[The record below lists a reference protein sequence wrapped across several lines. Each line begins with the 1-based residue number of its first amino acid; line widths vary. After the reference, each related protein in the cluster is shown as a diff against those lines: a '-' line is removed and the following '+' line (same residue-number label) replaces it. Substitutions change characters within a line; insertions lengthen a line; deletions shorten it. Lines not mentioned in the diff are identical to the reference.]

1 MTKVVIRYFDY
12 NHFKRTGQSYEAGVF
27 EDSYEVSHPY
37 TEKPIPDEL
46 KAPEKVAFFNPQT
59 QEWEDRSSDAEI
71 AAAKKQQDDLAAAK
85 QDAADAKATVTAQA
99 ATIASLTKQLTEAT
113 DAIVELAQ
121 ATLPSS
127 DAETTTKQEVAQ

>member
-85 QDAADAKATVTAQA
+85 QDAADAKAENATLKETVTTVKGA
-99 ATIASLTKQLTEAT
+99 LK
-113 DAIVELAQ
+113 ELMTYVS
-121 ATLPSS
+121 TLPVP
-127 DAETTTKQEVAQ
+127 DTTKTQGGAE

>member
-85 QDAADAKATVTAQA
+85 QDAADTKAENATLKETVTTVKGA
-99 ATIASLTKQLTEAT
+99 LK
-113 DAIVELAQ
+113 ELMTYVS
-121 ATLPSS
+121 TLP
-127 DAETTTKQEVAQ
+127 APETTATQGGAE

>member
-85 QDAADAKATVTAQA
+85 QDAADAKAENATLKETVTTVKGA
-99 ATIASLTKQLTEAT
+99 LK
-113 DAIVELAQ
+113 ELMTYVS
-121 ATLPSS
+121 TLPVP
-127 DAETTTKQEVAQ
+127 DTKKTQGGAE

>member
-85 QDAADAKATVTAQA
+85 QDAADAKAENATLKETVTTVKGA
-99 ATIASLTKQLTEAT
+99 LK
-113 DAIVELAQ
+113 ELMTYVS
-121 ATLPSS
+121 TLP
-127 DAETTTKQEVAQ
+127 APETTATQGGAE

>member
-85 QDAADAKATVTAQA
+85 QDAADAKAENATLKETVTTVKGA
-99 ATIASLTKQLTEAT
+99 LK
-113 DAIVELAQ
+113 ELMTYVS
-121 ATLPSS
+121 TLPVS
-127 DAETTTKQEVAQ
+127 ETTATQGGAK